1 MLHKRFKSSKCKTS
15 LKLATSRIKLMKN
28 KKGVQINQMKRDLA
42 QLLETGQE
50 RTARI
55 RVEHVIREEKM
66 VAAYDLI
73 EIYCEL
79 IVARLPIIESQKTCP
94 IDLKEAVTS
103 VIFAAPRCSDISE
116 LSDIRKQFTA
126 KYGKDF
132 VSAAIELHP
141 DCGVSRM
148 LIEKLSAV
156 APDLQTKIKVLSAV
170 AKDHNIDWDP
180 TSFEEKES
188 KPPSDLLNGPSSF
201 ENVGMANVDPPKIQP
216 VHSHEEKQNAS
227 FDFAEQNRKYTLNTH
242 NVTST
247 DSGGETSSSGIT
259 YERMGMSQNWNV
271 EFKDAT
277 SAAQAAAE
285 SAERAAVAARAAAQF
300 SSQEKI
306 VNRQPTGPHLSN
318 IRGKPPHVSAPSGS
332 SGESSSDN
340 RKLKTSKQNI
350 DQSQHDTSQKA
361 TGRFDRSDNDSI
373 EDEKLV
379 NNFHTAAQFS
389 SQEKITDRHPTRPHM
404 SKSGDKPPYV
414 SAPSGS
420 SGESSSDD
428 GKSKMS
434 NQYIDQ
440 SQHNISQKATERS
453 GTSDNDS
460 IVDEKLVNDFHM
472 TDGYFDESLYED
484 QEGFSSPEKESKTKL
499 FSGQK
504 ESIENENINL
514 FATENQSTIRSSLSR
529 SRTSSDELDVNK
541 KSVVGNPF
549 AVVDQESPFKEA
561 IKTSPNVNDE
571 AISDDSDD
579 DDDGGGP
586 RFDTGFE
593 YDEMET
599 IHSLE
604 SPYIWTPKMNT
615 VDQPISQSHIFSES
629 TSFGDHSVK
638 SVEPSETDNHVPA
651 NFDHSDGP
659 DSESESELLSMNHGP
674 SSVIESSRTS
684 NSRKSRIELNDL
696 VEGEPSSEDEEKQ
709 MQSQHELR
717 KHNFD
722 QESSDTFEDNND
734 SLNQRLN
741 FGTLTGGLR
750 NKGGLRYP
758 SYTKSATIQKSTEQS
773 SITGSQTSLQSSL
786 DSRVSII
793 EEQKPKVSIPISDS
807 AAFFNDDG
815 TDSEDEAPK
824 QTPNKA
830 RLGSGLSRRTRG
842 SPSVPYSK
850 THVEPEPEPEPM
862 PKKVIPAEPRAY
874 ARRFKVEDDKQV
886 SESQQPFSP
895 FRKTVETVKTKST
908 TSEPQVSHTKQEAVK
923 TMPESK
929 NPTNEHISSRIT
941 VDSGKLKNA
950 KTQNLGSEKSSGEN
964 LVKKPT
970 HVHPKLPE
978 YDSLAARLQSL
989 RTDRR

>member
-28 KKGVQINQMKRDLA
+28 KKEVQINQMKRDLA

-66 VAAYDLI
+66 VAAYELI

-79 IVARLPIIESQKTCP
+79 IVARLPIIDSQKTCP
-94 IDLKEAVTS
+94 VDLKEAVTS
-103 VIFAAPRCSDISE
+103 AIFAAPRCSDISE
-116 LSDIRKQFTA
+116 LSDIRKQLTA

-141 DCGVSRM
+141 DCGVSHM
-148 LIEKLSAV
+148 LVEKLSAV

-188 KPPSDLLNGPSSF
+188 KPQSDLLNGPSSF

-227 FDFAEQNRKYTLNTH
+227 FDFSEQNRKYTLSTQ

-247 DSGGETSSSGIT
+247 DSGGETSSSGVP
-259 YERMGMSQNWNV
+259 YERMEMMQNWNM

-300 SSQEKI
+300 SSQEKSA
-306 VNRQPTGPHLSN
+306 NRQPTGPHLSN
-318 IRGKPPHVSAPSGS
+318 IGDKPPHVSAPSGS

-340 RKLKTSKQNI
+340 RKLKTSNQDI
-350 DQSQHDTSQKA
+350 DQSQHNTSQKA
-361 TGRFDRSDNDSI
+361 TGRFDRCDNDSI

-379 NNFHTAAQFS
+379 NNFHTAAPTAAQFS
-389 SQEKITDRHPTRPHM
+389 SQEKIADRHPTRPHE
-404 SKSGDKPPYV
+404 SNSGDKPLYV

-428 GKSKMS
+428 RKSKMS

-440 SQHNISQKATERS
+440 SQLNISQKATERF
-453 GTSDNDS
+453 GRSDNDS

-472 TDGYFDESLYED
+472 TDGYFEESLYED
-484 QEGFSSPEKESKTKL
+484 QEGSSSPEKESKTKL

-514 FATENQSTIRSSLSR
+514 FATENQSTIHSSHSR

-561 IKTSPNVNDE
+561 TKTSPNVNDE

-579 DDDGGGP
+579 DDDDDGGGGGP

-604 SPYIWTPKMNT
+604 SAYIWTPKTNT

-674 SSVIESSRTS
+674 SSVFESSRTS

-696 VEGEPSSEDEEKQ
+696 VEGEPSFEDEEKQ

-750 NKGGLRYP
+750 NKG
-758 SYTKSATIQKSTEQS
+758 
-773 SITGSQTSLQSSL
+773 
-786 DSRVSII
+786 
-793 EEQKPKVSIPISDS
+793 
-807 AAFFNDDG
+807 
-815 TDSEDEAPK
+815 
-824 QTPNKA
+824 
-830 RLGSGLSRRTRG
+830 LSRRTRG

-850 THVEPEPEPEPM
+850 THVEPEPEPM
-862 PKKVIPAEPRAY
+862 PKKVIPAETRAY
-874 ARRFKVEDDKQV
+874 ARRFKVEDDEQV

-895 FRKTVETVKTKST
+895 FRKTVETGKTKST

-929 NPTNEHISSRIT
+929 NPMNEHILSRIT
-941 VDSGKLKNA
+941 IDSGITWDKNGGKNKITWISWDKITAPKYFGGLGLGDIRSLNSLNGDGDLKRTRPNCG
-950 KTQNLGSEKSSGEN
+950 LGS
-964 LVKKPT
+964 L
-970 HVHPKLPE
+970 
-978 YDSLAARLQSL
+978 D
-989 RTDRR
+989 